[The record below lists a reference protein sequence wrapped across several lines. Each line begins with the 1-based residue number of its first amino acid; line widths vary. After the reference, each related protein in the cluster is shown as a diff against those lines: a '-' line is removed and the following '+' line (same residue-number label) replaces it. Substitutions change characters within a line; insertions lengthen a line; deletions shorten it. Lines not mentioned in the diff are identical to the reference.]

1 MFKTTGVIRRV
12 DDLGRIVIHKE
23 IRRKHHIEEGEP
35 IEIGEDESTLLLRK
49 YSHIR
54 TFEGSSK
61 KIVDSFYEITKLPV
75 VVCDTFSI
83 VYSKGCTDLTEK
95 NISDDLYDFM
105 KSKPENYMP
114 VKIISNDDIKAGKIE
129 LVYSDGDVVGAILI
143 PKNDIS
149 LSEGEEACLKLCA
162 KTIGKLSE

>member
-1 MFKTTGVIRRV
+1 M
-12 DDLGRIVIHKE
+12 
-23 IRRKHHIEEGEP
+23 
-35 IEIGEDESTLLLRK
+35 
-49 YSHIR
+49 
-54 TFEGSSK
+54 
-61 KIVDSFYEITKLPV
+61 
-75 VVCDTFSI
+75 VCDTFSI
-83 VYSKGCTDLTEK
+83 VYSKGCTDFTEK